1 MAEMKLL
8 LADLLEKIN
17 GTAISEI
24 EVTLGDFTLGVRRRR
39 QGEPAIQ
46 PTPAAAPV
54 SAPEASRA
62 TVDSPLAGVF
72 YASASPTLPAYVQ
85 PGDEV
90 AIGQVVGLVEAMKVF
105 NEVTSPLAG
114 RVSSVLSSGTE
125 VAKGAVLVELD
136 PS

>member
-46 PTPAAAPV
+46 PAPAPV
-54 SAPEASRA
+54 GAPVASRA
-62 TVDSPLAGVF
+62 TVESPLAGVF

-125 VAKGAVLVELD
+125 VAKGAVLVELE